1 MANGRKGPIQRT
13 HDKFLLL
20 IATKATDFKTIWLH
34 LTYLQELAKSVN
46 SKYVSVVM
54 DMGAAINANKMIWN
68 FPEKFGN
75 IVIHPGDI
83 HLMKENFQVHYRNDF
98 IYHIL

>member
-1 MANGRKGPIQRT
+1 MTNGRKGPIQRT

-20 IATKATDFKTIWLH
+20 TATKVTDFKTIWLY

-46 SKYVSVVM
+46 SKYVNVVM
-54 DMGAAINANKMIWN
+54 DMGAPINANKMIWN

-75 IVIHPGDI
+75 IIHPGDI
-83 HLMKENFQVHYRNDF
+83 YLMKENFQVHYRNDF

>member
-1 MANGRKGPIQRT
+1 
-13 HDKFLLL
+13 
-20 IATKATDFKTIWLH
+20 
-34 LTYLQELAKSVN
+34 
-46 SKYVSVVM
+46 M

-83 HLMKENFQVHYRNDF
+83 HLMKENF
-98 IYHIL
+98 

>member
-1 MANGRKGPIQRT
+1 MPNGRKGPIQRT
-13 HDKFLLL
+13 HKFLLL
-20 IATKATDFKTIWLH
+20 IATKVTDFKTIWLY

-46 SKYVSVVM
+46 SKYVNVVM

-75 IVIHPGDI
+75 IAIHPGDI